1 MRAQAAAGDLTAAP
15 RALRR
20 SARNS
25 QAPEAAPGGARALD
39 ALDDVALDVAIDLS
53 AAAVAASPAPLSPE
67 PDVAIARSAETQSAP
82 AALGRGGA
90 LLVAAQPAAVGASSL
105 EAGATARSP
114 HAAFGAGAPPL
125 GAVAPWGATRT
136 LLQ

>member
-1 MRAQAAAGDLTAAP
+1 MRAQAAADDLTAAP

-67 PDVAIARSAETQSAP
+67 PDVAIARSAET
-82 AALGRGGA
+82 
-90 LLVAAQPAAVGASSL
+90 
-105 EAGATARSP
+105 
-114 HAAFGAGAPPL
+114 AAFRLFGWMLPPS
-125 GAVAPWGATRT
+125 ARPWHVQAA
-136 LLQ
+136 